1 MKMNQFILKTIA
13 DYLKNQMDRCDDFKN
28 LQLG

>member
-1 MKMNQFILKTIA
+1 MKMKKFILKTIA
-13 DYLKNQMDRCDDFKN
+13 DYLKNQMDRCGDFKN